1 MNIGAILCTCRGEI
15 DSHLNVENLK
25 EFCQNQPDVK
35 VTRVYEAS
43 CSIHDQEDLLKAA
56 QDIEIDGLL
65 FIGCSPKYYEKA
77 FQEIFFEKL
86 NINPGLI
93 KFANVREQ
101 IAWAHRNQ
109 NEEQINEKSK
119 KFILAALE
127 ELRTA
132 KTIKTEKVP
141 NLKSVLVIG
150 GGISGIHATLALAN
164 QGFYTY
170 LVEKEPF
177 LGGPQLRFS
186 KAFPRDECSACALT
200 PIINTLSRTPN
211 VEIFPL
217 SEVVKV
223 RGRTGNYIVTIKHH
237 PRFVKETCNNCG
249 QCIDV
254 CKTNVP
260 DKYNYK
266 LIDKKVIH
274 LPNFDP
280 FPRLPFISQS
290 DIQYCRNEC
299 SQLCAKVCDLK
310 AIDLNE
316 EEKEF
321 DINVGGIITA
331 IGYDMYQPNEYGYG
345 ISKDILSLEE
355 YERMLVSNGPF
366 NGKILKPSNKEPPE
380 SIAFILCVGSRQTG
394 KIPYCSRYCC
404 MATATAVKQTV
415 EKLPD
420 TKIYIFYRD
429 IYAIGKMGEEYIK
442 ETENF
447 KNVEWIRAVPEHF
460 HRKPEKYKLESDEIN
475 LTITVAGGKLMI
487 PFDMIVLATPM
498 VPNKDTDKIREL
510 LGLAKTP
517 EGFFKESD
525 MMLEPVSTYD
535 VGKYLAGSC
544 IGPRTINE
552 AIVDGY
558 AAAAG
563 ISRILSG
570 NEITQFVTI
579 SDVDESI
586 CGGEGICVKTCFF
599 HACSIDPEKKISVV
613 DPTLCRGCG
622 NCVAACPTGARDL
635 LLFPSESIYRTID
648 ILSEYQPPE
657 GPKILG
663 IMCNG
668 CAYPAADQVGL
679 TGKTFPPNISIIR
692 VPCSGRIDPRFLL
705 YAIEKGFDGIVLGAC
720 YPENCQ
726 YIGGNYDLEK
736 RIDLLKE
743 LLKARGM
750 EEKRLKI
757 LFISYLESEKFVKEI
772 EDYIQMLNE

>member
-1 MNIGAILCTCRGEI
+1 MKIGTILCTCRGEI

>member
-1 MNIGAILCTCRGEI
+1 MNIGTILCSCRGEI
-15 DSHLNVENLK
+15 DSHLNVDKLK
-25 EFCQNQPDVK
+25 EFCQKQPDVK

-43 CSIHDQEDLLKAA
+43 CSIHDQEDLIKAA

-77 FQEIFFEKL
+77 FQEIFYEKL

-93 KFANVREQ
+93 KFANIREQ
-101 IAWAHRNQ
+101 VAWAHRNQ
-109 NEEQINEKSK
+109 SEEQINEKSK
-119 KFILAALE
+119 AFILAALE

-132 KTIKTEKVP
+132 KTIKTESVP

-150 GGISGIHATLALAN
+150 AGISGIHATLALAN

-170 LVEKEPF
+170 LVEKEPYI
-177 LGGPQLRFS
+177 GGPQLRFS

-223 RGRTGNYIVTIKHH
+223 RGRTGNYIITIKHH
-237 PRFVKETCNNCG
+237 PRFVKEICNNCG

-331 IGYDMYQPNEYGYG
+331 IGYNMYQPNEYGYG
-345 ISKDILSLEE
+345 MSKDILSLEE

-447 KNVEWIRAVPEHF
+447 KNVEWIRAIPEHF
-460 HRKPEKYKLESDEIN
+460 HKKPEKYKLESDEIN

-498 VPNKDTDKIREL
+498 IPNKDTDKIREL

-635 LLFPSESIYRTID
+635 LLFPSESIYRSID

-772 EDYIQMLNE
+772 EDYVQMLNE